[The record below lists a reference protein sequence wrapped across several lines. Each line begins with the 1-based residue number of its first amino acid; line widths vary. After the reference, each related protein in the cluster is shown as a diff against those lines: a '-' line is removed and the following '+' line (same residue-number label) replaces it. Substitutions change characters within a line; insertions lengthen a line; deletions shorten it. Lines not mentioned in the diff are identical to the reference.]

1 MNVCVAF
8 VSQYVNQTD
17 IYQKNK
23 LIVIQ
28 GQNTEIILEDL
39 IYDDKTKKIAYTM
52 SHQRPFRKFDI
63 MLMQMSEI
71 TKKTGELKQHGKFVK
86 NIIFEID

>member
-1 MNVCVAF
+1 MHVCVAF

-52 SHQRPFRKFDI
+52 SHQRPFRKFDTMVMRRSSI
-63 MLMQMSEI
+63 C
-71 TKKTGELKQHGKFVK
+71 KFVK
-86 NIIFEID
+86 IF